1 MNQTSEKSTKNKI
14 KIIEGNLISNG
25 NSIGIIVARFNYF
38 INQHLL
44 SEAVDTLTRIGQI
57 KKKDI
62 TIIKVPGT
70 YEIPIIANIIAQSL
84 NYDGIIILGTII
96 KGETTHFEKLSS
108 DITIKTSHIS
118 INYNIPIS
126 MGILMI
132 DTIEQGINRSGA
144 KLGNKGKEAALTIL
158 EMINII
164 KNIKSNI

>member
-84 NYDGIIILGTII
+84 NYDGIIIFIISNIVSAASFPLLPNLAPDLFIPCSMVSII
-96 KGETTHFEKLSS
+96 K
-108 DITIKTSHIS
+108 
-118 INYNIPIS
+118 IPIEI
-126 MGILMI
+126 GIL
-132 DTIEQGINRSGA
+132 
-144 KLGNKGKEAALTIL
+144 
-158 EMINII
+158 
-164 KNIKSNI
+164 